1 MMNVD
6 FLVIGQGISG
16 SFVSWYLQKAGS
28 SFLVIDK
35 ADAFSSSRVA
45 AGIINPVTGRRIV
58 QTWMIDTLLGF
69 ALNAYTEL
77 GTALNLQAIAQKN
90 IIDFFPAPQML
101 LSFRKRFEE
110 DPAYLSFPQE
120 QNGYAQDFNYDFG
133 FGEIAPCYAVNLA
146 EILPAWR
153 KKLGERSQLLEDHFD
168 HSQLTIEGDGIRYQ
182 DIHAQKIIFC
192 DGSLALENPWFNKLP
207 FAYNKGEALLIRQEG
222 LPADKIFKKGMN
234 IVPVS
239 ENIFWSGSSYEW
251 NFSDALPSE
260 IFRQKTIGLLKHWLK
275 RPFEVIDHLAA
286 VRPATIERRPFV
298 GIHPHHPQL
307 AILNGM
313 GTKGCSLA
321 PYFADQLV
329 NLLTKNTPV
338 LKEADI
344 KRFSRILGL

>member
-1 MMNVD
+1 MINVD

-16 SFVSWYLQKAGS
+16 SFVSWYLQKGGS
-28 SFLVIDK
+28 SFMVVDK
-35 ADAFSSSRVA
+35 ADPFSSSRVA

-77 GTALNLQAIAQKN
+77 GTALDLKAITQKD
-90 IIDFFPAPQML
+90 IVDFFPAPQML
-101 LSFRKRFEE
+101 QAFLKRFEE
-110 DPAYLSFPQE
+110 DPAYLSLPLAKDT
-120 QNGYAQDFNYDFG
+120 YAPHFNYDFG
-133 FGEIAPCYAVNLA
+133 YGEISPCYAVNIA

-153 KKLGERSQLLEDHFD
+153 KKLNDRNQLMEDHFD
-168 HSQLTIEGDGIRYQ
+168 PEQLNITRDGLRYRG
-182 DIHAQKIIFC
+182 ITAQMIIFC
-192 DGSLALENPWFNKLP
+192 DGALAADNPWFSKLP
-207 FAYNKGEALLIRQEG
+207 FAYNKGEALLIKQEA
-222 LPADKIFKKGMN
+222 LPTDKIFKKGMN
-234 IVPVS
+234 IVPAP
-239 ENIFWSGSSYEW
+239 EGLFWVGSSYEW
-251 NFSDALPSE
+251 NFTNALPSE

-275 RPFEVIDHLAA
+275 EPFEVVDHLAS

-321 PYFADQLV
+321 PFFADQLV
-329 NLLTKNTPV
+329 NHLTKNTPI